1 MILARS
7 RHRKKDTSLFLWLLL
22 LTALF
27 VVWQTGV
34 LLCAKGEGIF
44 AGLLLDHRV
53 KLSMTI
59 LWPDIFYLL

>member
-1 MILARS
+1 MILAHS
-7 RHRKKDTSLFLWLLL
+7 HHRKKDSSLFLWLLF

-27 VVWQTGV
+27 LVWQIGV